1 MGYDLAAALTEDRE
15 AWGLEFAWTR
25 EQPPHRKQTKS
36 DVFTGGSDVGPKGR
50 QSCFCIS
57 LPKLGKLV
65 GFRAGCR
72 EHFDWIT
79 FRMSSRQI
87 PLAPRRHR
95 KLDRHL
101 RLTAVVIRLKGLDS
115 ASTSPLV
122 MTFFRHL
129 RMVSEQPRNTTGR
142 LRRNRSRTLLPKPY
156 NLGEGVVGC
165 LLLPRM
171 PVQHKQSCCYRQGP
185 TLMHIMI

>member
-25 EQPPHRKQTKS
+25 EQPQHRKQTKS

-72 EHFDWIT
+72 EHFDWMT
-79 FRMSSRQI
+79 FRMSS
-87 PLAPRRHR
+87 PNGGLLEVLAGAPG
-95 KLDRHL
+95 
-101 RLTAVVIRLKGLDS
+101 AS
-115 ASTSPLV
+115 ASQIS
-122 MTFFRHL
+122 
-129 RMVSEQPRNTTGR
+129 
-142 LRRNRSRTLLPKPY
+142 
-156 NLGEGVVGC
+156 
-165 LLLPRM
+165 
-171 PVQHKQSCCYRQGP
+171 
-185 TLMHIMI
+185 